1 MPYSNPSHL
10 LNAVTTSYLLL
21 WIEKKHEAGLIALI
35 RGIVP
40 ATVSN
45 LADRKYP

>member
-1 MPYSNPSHL
+1 MLYSNPKPL
-10 LNAVTTSYLLL
+10 LNAVSPSYLLL
-21 WIEKKHEAGLIALI
+21 WIKKHEAGFIALI